1 MSDDHEDGRPRPEP
15 RLRRVA
21 RRLLRELDFD
31 GGDHDAPHEPH
42 SAEEPSPQ
50 AASDEQ
56 PEAPRREGGRKN
68 SGRREGPRKDG
79 PRKDGPRKDGP
90 RGDTWALLGALLET
104 GDKAK
109 TEMVKMLGREVRTY
123 LEALELHKDLHHIV
137 THYSLEVQASI
148 HLKPLGDTPPPPS
161 ASVGLAPRSAE
172 APAPPHTAPPKEA

>member
-68 SGRREGPRKDG
+68 SGRREG